1 MKADYNPLPSQT
13 AIICAINKKLSTVY
27 DFLMSMMSC
36 IISLCES
43 LGKVWKG
50 ELLSVQFVYS

>member
-1 MKADYNPLPSQT
+1 MKTDYNPLPSQT

-36 IISLCES
+36 IIALCES
-43 LGKVWKG
+43 LGNVERG
-50 ELLSVQFVYS
+50 NLFRDQFVYL